1 MTLAEPAPECALP
14 SAPRPDRPNYR
25 RRRLGALAVL
35 ILLALLGYTAA
46 VGLAPMPQLRA
57 TLAVD
62 TDTTEQAVWLDE
74 TKAKAAVKAQSLPTA
89 IGWADPERDG
99 MGSIEDDSMVWSND
113 RKAYPI
119 ASITKLV
126 TVLVGLEKQPLE
138 PGENGPMYTY
148 SEADR
153 AREAELRGL
162 DAIMHPV
169 PVGSRFSTRE
179 LLELMLLPSS
189 NDYAIAYAHW
199 VFGDGEGYR
208 RAVETWAKRHG
219 LRSLRVVEPSGLDA
233 GNVANAADLVRL
245 GRIALQNPTVRE
257 ITRLKTAT
265 IPGVGKVTNTNPL
278 LGSVKGAT
286 GLKTGSLDAVGF
298 NLLASQ
304 TVTVKGRELVQIS
317 ATLARPTREAR
328 ADSGREMLA
337 EMAALPRRKR
347 IVAEGEE
354 LGSVRTWQGE
364 RVSLVAAEDARAV
377 LAPAEHVLRTVTVGK
392 TEAITYEA
400 GQSVFGTIEMQGRSA
415 LKAGSPVGSVRFD
428 GPEDLVPVD
437 VVLAAAIAEPDL
449 WWRMTHPAEV
459 FDWPR
464 SLNPVPD
471 VAPPSLG

>member
-1 MTLAEPAPECALP
+1 MTSAAPTPERAGDPAFPQ
-14 SAPRPDRPNYR
+14 RRPNYTL
-25 RRRLGALAVL
+25 RRLSALGIA

-46 VGLAPMPQLRA
+46 VALAPLPQLHPA
-57 TLAVD
+57 LAVD
-62 TDTTEQAVWLDE
+62 ADTTEQAVSLDE
-74 TKAKAAVKAQSLPTA
+74 TKAKAAVEAQSLPTA

-99 MGSIEDDSMVWSND
+99 IGSIEDDSPIWSND

-126 TVLVGLEKQPLE
+126 TVLVGLEKQPLA

-148 SEADR
+148 GEADR

-199 VFGDGEGYR
+199 VFGDNAGYR
-208 RAVETWAKRHG
+208 SAVETWAKRHG
-219 LRSLRVVEPSGLDA
+219 LSSLRVVEPSGLDA

-257 ITRLKTAT
+257 IARLKTAT
-265 IPGVGKVTNTNPL
+265 IPGVGKVVSTNPL
-278 LGSVKGAT
+278 LGSVKGVT
-286 GLKTGSLDAVGF
+286 GLKTGSLDAAGF

-304 TVTVKGRELVQIS
+304 TVKVMGRELVQIS

-337 EMAALPRRKR
+337 EMAAMPKRKR
-347 IVAEGEE
+347 IVTKGEE

-364 RVSLVAAEDARAV
+364 SVSLLAAEDARAV
-377 LAPAEHVLRTVTVGK
+377 LAPAEHVLRTVEVGK
-392 TEAITYEA
+392 TGVISYE
-400 GQSVFGTIEMQGRSA
+400 GGRSVFGTIEMHGRSA

-428 GPEDLVPVD
+428 GPGNLAPVD
-437 VVLAAAIAEPDL
+437 VVLGSAIAEPDL

-459 FDWPR
+459 FGW
-464 SLNPVPD
+464 
-471 VAPPSLG
+471 G